1 MASRI
6 RRTHK
11 LCNLAYV
18 HRECMIP
25 AGFLRYGFVVF
36 ASPSL
41 LSATHIVCWKLF
53 FIPLTQNLKKYIK
66 QAQHRK
72 GLDGTLKMRNFFIA
86 TFYFWLKKIFR
97 VWALRRVNRDY
108 MQRLLALIIRKIVQ
122 AQTNAAPALCLSNSS
137 HDWTCERQK
146 SRRLFTQF

>member
-1 MASRI
+1 MASWI
-6 RRTHK
+6 RRTHE

-18 HRECMIP
+18 HREWMIP

-36 ASPSL
+36 TSL
-41 LSATHIVCWKLF
+41 AETFL
-53 FIPLTQNLKKYIK
+53 FIPLTQNLKKYINE
-66 QAQHRK
+66 AQHRK

-97 VWALRRVNRDY
+97 VWARVGGSTEITCNDYSLWSTEKLLRLR
-108 MQRLLALIIRKIVQ
+108 
-122 AQTNAAPALCLSNSS
+122 QTPRQQLCLSNSS